1 MSDNVT
7 DYLRAQFD
15 RLNRRLDDAAI
26 WQEETSKR
34 LVAIERH
41 IAAVRR
47 DLVLDAE
54 DAANA
59 NERMDALA
67 KRLLRIER
75 RLELVD
81 GEG

>member
-15 RLNRRLDDAAI
+15 RLNRRLDDAAL

-34 LVAIERH
+34 LVSIERH
-41 IAAVRR
+41 IAGVRR
-47 DLVLDAE
+47 DVVLDAE

-81 GEG
+81 GEE

>member
-15 RLNRRLDDAAI
+15 RLNRRLDDAAL

-41 IAAVRR
+41 IAGVRR
-47 DLVLDAE
+47 DVVLDAE

-81 GEG
+81 GEE

>member
-15 RLNRRLDDAAI
+15 RLNRRLDDAAL

-41 IAAVRR
+41 IAGVRR
-47 DLVLDAE
+47 DVVLDAE

-81 GEG
+81 GE

>member
-15 RLNRRLDDAAI
+15 RLNRRLDDAAL

-41 IAAVRR
+41 IAGVRR
-47 DLVLDAE
+47 DVVLDAE